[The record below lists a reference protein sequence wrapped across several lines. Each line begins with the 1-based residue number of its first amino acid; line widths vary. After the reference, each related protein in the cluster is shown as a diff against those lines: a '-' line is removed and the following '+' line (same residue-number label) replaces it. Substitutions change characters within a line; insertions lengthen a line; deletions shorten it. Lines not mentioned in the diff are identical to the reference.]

1 MDISYRPCAPADLD
15 FILELKR
22 LAMKW
27 YIEKLYGWDEAVQR
41 EKTRAE
47 IEMHGGDMRI
57 ITSEGTDVGV
67 TTFFEQDGAYVM
79 GLIILRPEYSGRGIG
94 TAVIGGYIDK
104 ARAAGKKLLTKTYK
118 HNPARRLYERLGFKV
133 YDEDDTHVYLCTAPE

>member
-1 MDISYRPCAPADLD
+1 
-15 FILELKR
+15 
-22 LAMKW
+22 MKW
-27 YIEKLYGWDEAVQR
+27 YIEKLYGWDEAVQL

-47 IEMHGGDMRI
+47 LERRGGDMRI
-57 ITSEGTDVGV
+57 ITSDGADVGV
-67 TTFFEQDGAYVM
+67 TTFFGQEGAYVM

-94 TAVIGGYIDK
+94 TAVIGGYIAE

-133 YDEDDTHVYLCTAPE
+133 YDEDETHVYLCIEPE